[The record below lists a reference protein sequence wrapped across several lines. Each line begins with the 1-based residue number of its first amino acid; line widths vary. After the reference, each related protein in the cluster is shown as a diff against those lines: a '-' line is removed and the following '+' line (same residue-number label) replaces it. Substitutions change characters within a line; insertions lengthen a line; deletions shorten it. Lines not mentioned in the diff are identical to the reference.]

1 MPCGTWPASDI
12 ILPAHNRA
20 RRLRVFPSPLLGAPF
35 LLCLRQTAAWTAS
48 VLKTVSQRVDHANQC
63 AQPSRPIKKRMMRGP
78 SYSIF
83 ALDFACIANV
93 SQAKSSDPWRSHNLV
108 T

>member
-1 MPCGTWPASDI
+1 
-12 ILPAHNRA
+12 
-20 RRLRVFPSPLLGAPF
+20 
-35 LLCLRQTAAWTAS
+35 LCWLQAAAWTAS
-48 VLKTVSQRVDHANQC
+48 VLKTVSQRADHANQC
-63 AQPSRPIKKRMMRGP
+63 AQPSRIIKKHMMLGP

-93 SQAKSSDPWRSHNLV
+93 SQAKSGDPWRSHNLV